1 MGILRRPKNYL
12 LDDSYCATVKCYLAA
27 PLYCGACKQCPP
39 AFACS
44 LAIPWPASIDTA
56 CRAGR
61 LFRKLYD
68 LYPMPKY
75 VCLKCSLFIEIIS
88 PPMTCDDCAAR
99 ANFWRYTAILRAGHN
114 NYPLSTFSVSTQI
127 QPRQC
132 VLRRDKPT
140 IAKHDCLSAVTGKTH
155 SI

>member
-1 MGILRRPKNYL
+1 MLFSRAIILWARVNSARRLFPVVSLYHGRRQ
-12 LDDSYCATVKCYLAA
+12 SIRLAG
-27 PLYCGACKQCPP
+27 P
-39 AFACS
+39 
-44 LAIPWPASIDTA
+44 
-56 CRAGR
+56 GR